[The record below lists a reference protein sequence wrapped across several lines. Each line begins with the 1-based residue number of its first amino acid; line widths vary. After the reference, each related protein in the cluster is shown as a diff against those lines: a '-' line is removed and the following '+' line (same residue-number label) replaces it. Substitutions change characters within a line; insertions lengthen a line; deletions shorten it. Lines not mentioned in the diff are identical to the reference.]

1 MEFFRSLVSNKI
13 VGTLLLGL
21 IILGMAVWG
30 TENIFSGNFGS
41 GVISVGERS
50 ISQQELD
57 REFERTLRI
66 LRQQDESNRTLTR
79 QQAVEF
85 GLLDQE
91 ISQQTTRLLLLGY
104 AREIGADASSQAL
117 ADSIRAD
124 ENFQNQ
130 VTGAFDLDTY
140 RRVLANNN
148 FTQAG
153 YEQGLK
159 DNLTLGYIED
169 AVVSAV
175 SAPSDLSR
183 LQAIYG
189 AEERRIAWIP
199 LREGSL
205 PDVAEPTEEEIQEFY
220 ENRTESF
227 AEPERR
233 QISLLTVS
241 AEDFLHIGEFSEEEI
256 EIYYEATKT
265 RRLATEEVRTFQE
278 LLFADE
284 QSALNAFG
292 LLAGGGEIDASTALS
307 VETRTTM
314 STEIAIAEFGTAVFS
329 PRSEAGSVVGPFE
342 TPGGWLVGRVV
353 NVEAGEPK
361 PLDEVREEIEQEL
374 SAEQA
379 ETEYYNAFNRFDD
392 LIGQGLT
399 IGEIGLDLGVPVLS
413 MVAVDRQGF
422 TSDGTPMPL
431 LQQLREGLNQAFELP
446 VDLVS
451 DRIDGDDSI
460 YVVSVDRIVPS
471 RVPEFDEVRDQAL
484 SRLIASREADA
495 LDTIA
500 NAVKSTLESGVSTLE
515 EQAELYS
522 SAVVRPE
529 TGLRRTAF
537 DQTLPRPVL
546 QTAFSLDEV
555 GDVEIAPG
563 LLPGEVFLV
572 QLEELNRPQ
581 PEELDTLAIVSGVQ
595 LTQSL
600 TQDLQ
605 QAFQVELRNSLEIE
619 SNSAALAAYR
629 SSIVDNQ

>member
-189 AEERRIAWIP
+189 A
-199 LREGSL
+199 
-205 PDVAEPTEEEIQEFY
+205 
-220 ENRTESF
+220 
-227 AEPERR
+227 
-233 QISLLTVS
+233 
-241 AEDFLHIGEFSEEEI
+241 
-256 EIYYEATKT
+256 
-265 RRLATEEVRTFQE
+265 
-278 LLFADE
+278 
-284 QSALNAFG
+284 
-292 LLAGGGEIDASTALS
+292 
-307 VETRTTM
+307 
-314 STEIAIAEFGTAVFS
+314 
-329 PRSEAGSVVGPFE
+329 
-342 TPGGWLVGRVV
+342 
-353 NVEAGEPK
+353 
-361 PLDEVREEIEQEL
+361 
-374 SAEQA
+374 
-379 ETEYYNAFNRFDD
+379 
-392 LIGQGLT
+392 
-399 IGEIGLDLGVPVLS
+399 
-413 MVAVDRQGF
+413 
-422 TSDGTPMPL
+422 
-431 LQQLREGLNQAFELP
+431 
-446 VDLVS
+446 
-451 DRIDGDDSI
+451 
-460 YVVSVDRIVPS
+460 
-471 RVPEFDEVRDQAL
+471 
-484 SRLIASREADA
+484 
-495 LDTIA
+495 
-500 NAVKSTLESGVSTLE
+500 
-515 EQAELYS
+515 
-522 SAVVRPE
+522 
-529 TGLRRTAF
+529 
-537 DQTLPRPVL
+537 
-546 QTAFSLDEV
+546 
-555 GDVEIAPG
+555 
-563 LLPGEVFLV
+563 
-572 QLEELNRPQ
+572 
-581 PEELDTLAIVSGVQ
+581 
-595 LTQSL
+595 
-600 TQDLQ
+600 
-605 QAFQVELRNSLEIE
+605 
-619 SNSAALAAYR
+619 
-629 SSIVDNQ
+629 

>member
-1 MEFFRSLVSNKI
+1 
-13 VGTLLLGL
+13 
-21 IILGMAVWG
+21 
-30 TENIFSGNFGS
+30 
-41 GVISVGERS
+41 
-50 ISQQELD
+50 
-57 REFERTLRI
+57 
-66 LRQQDESNRTLTR
+66 
-79 QQAVEF
+79 
-85 GLLDQE
+85 
-91 ISQQTTRLLLLGY
+91 
-104 AREIGADASSQAL
+104 
-117 ADSIRAD
+117 
-124 ENFQNQ
+124 
-130 VTGAFDLDTY
+130 
-140 RRVLANNN
+140 
-148 FTQAG
+148 
-153 YEQGLK
+153 GLK

-205 PDVAEPTEEEIQEFY
+205 PDVAEPTEDEIQEFY

-307 VETRTTM
+307 VETRTTT

-329 PRSEAGSVVGPFE
+329 SRSEAGSVVGPFE
-342 TPGGWLVGRVV
+342 TPGGWLVGRVI

-361 PLDEVREEIEQEL
+361 TLDEVRGEIEQEL

-413 MVAVDRQGF
+413 MVALDRQGF
-422 TSDGTPMPL
+422 TADGTPMPL

-471 RVPEFDEVRDQAL
+471 RVPEFDEVRDQAR

-546 QTAFSLDEV
+546 QTAFALDEV

-600 TQDLQ
+600 IQDLQ

-629 SSIVDNQ
+629 ASILDNQ